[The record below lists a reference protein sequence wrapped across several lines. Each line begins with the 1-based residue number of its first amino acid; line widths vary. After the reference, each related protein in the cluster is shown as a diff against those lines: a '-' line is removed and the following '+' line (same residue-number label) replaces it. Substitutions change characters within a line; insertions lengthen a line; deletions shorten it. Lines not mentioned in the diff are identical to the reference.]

1 MIKVIEG
8 YKVKSGEDIHPV
20 LLKIRSQIVQY
31 PGFVGAENFV
41 DTKDGSIIAVVSTW
55 QGVECW
61 EVWEKSRMRQA
72 LLGQTEELLAEE
84 PRITIYRIQPTTS
97 WGH

>member
-8 YKVKSGEDIHPV
+8 YKVKIGEDVNPV

-41 DTKDGSIIAVVSTW
+41 GAKDGSVIAVVSTW
-55 QGVECW
+55 QGVEYW
-61 EVWEKSRMRQA
+61 KAWEKSKMRRT
-72 LLGQTEELLAEE
+72 LLGQAEELLAEE
-84 PRITIYRIQPTTS
+84 PRITIYRLQPTTS
-97 WGH
+97 WVH

>member
-8 YKVKSGEDIHPV
+8 YKVKSDEDIRPV

-41 DTKDGSIIAVVSTW
+41 DTRDGSIIAVVSTW
-55 QGVECW
+55 QGTEYW
-61 EVWEKSRMRQA
+61 KVWEKSKIRRT
-72 LLGQTEELLAEE
+72 LLGQAEGLLAEE

-97 WGH
+97 WG

>member
-8 YKVKSGEDIHPV
+8 YKVKSGEDIRPV

-41 DTKDGSIIAVVSTW
+41 DTKDGSIIAVVSSW

-61 EVWEKSRMRQA
+61 KVWEKSKMRQA
-72 LLGQTEELLAEE
+72 LLEQAEKFLAEK

-97 WGH
+97 WGE